1 MSKYLVKK
9 VLSNNAVFVSEG
21 DKDYI
26 LLGKGIG
33 FSKKKGMVLEKLDNI
48 ENTFVALT
56 DEDKNLIYNVD
67 KEVLE
72 IVEQIIDMASNE
84 LKEDLNPHIHV
95 GLIDHINFAIKR
107 LREGIEI
114 VNPFLVET
122 KLMYP
127 KEYDIAS
134 KAVKMLKGKLNIEI
148 PDAEIGF
155 IAFHIHGGRSNA
167 SKSAALKNTKL
178 VNMIVEYVEKKLKMD
193 IKTDFL
199 IYNRFVYHLV
209 ALLDRVNSGKTV
221 VNNSLETIKKEFFFE
236 YKIAYD
242 ISKIIQNE
250 LKKEVSQDEV
260 GYIALHI
267 YKLNSL

>member
-1 MSKYLVKK
+1 MGKYFVKK

-33 FSKKKGMVLEKLDNI
+33 FSKKKGMVLEKLDNV
-48 ENTFVALT
+48 ENTFVALS

-67 KEVLE
+67 KEILE
-72 IVEQIIDMASNE
+72 TAEQIIDMASNE
-84 LKEDLNPHIHV
+84 LKENLNPYIHI
-95 GLIDHINFAIKR
+95 GFIDHINFAIKR

-114 VNPFLVET
+114 VNPFLLET

-134 KAVKMLKGKLNIEI
+134 KAVNMLKEKLNIEI

-167 SKSAALKNTKL
+167 SKSMALKNTKL
-178 VNMIVEYVEKKLKMD
+178 VNMLIEYVEKKLKMD
-193 IKTDFL
+193 IKKDFL

-209 ALLDRVNSGKTV
+209 ALLERVNSEKTV
-221 VNNSLETIKKEFFFE
+221 INNSLEMIKKEFFFE

-250 LKKEVSQDEV
+250 LRKEVSQDEV

>member
-9 VLSNNAVFVSEG
+9 VLSNNAIFVSEG

-33 FSKKKGMVLEKLDNI
+33 FAKKKGMVLEKLDNI

-67 KEVLE
+67 KEILE
-72 IVEQIIDMASNE
+72 TAEQIIDMASNE
-84 LKEDLNPHIHV
+84 LNEDLNPYIHI

-122 KLMYP
+122 KLIYP

-134 KAVKMLKGKLNIEI
+134 KAVDILKEKLNIEI
-148 PDAEIGF
+148 PDTEIGF
-155 IAFHIHGGRSNA
+155 IAFHIHGGRSNT
-167 SKSAALKNTKL
+167 SKTSALKNTKL
-178 VNMIVEYVEKKLKMD
+178 VNMIVEYVEKKLKKD
-193 IKTDFL
+193 IKKDL
-199 IYNRFVYHLV
+199 MIYNRFVYHLV

-221 VNNSLETIKKEFFFE
+221 INNSLETIKKEFFFE

-260 GYIALHI
+260 GYITLHI